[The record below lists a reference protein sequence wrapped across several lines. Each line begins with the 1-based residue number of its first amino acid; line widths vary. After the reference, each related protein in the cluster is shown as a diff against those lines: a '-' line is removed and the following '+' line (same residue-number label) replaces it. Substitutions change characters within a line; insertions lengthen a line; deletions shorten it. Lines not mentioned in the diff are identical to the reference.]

1 MKILGKCK
9 GWAWESS
16 AFDIKKG
23 HVTFDTPSLSFVFPK
38 LSFGSGAKNGTLT
51 HHRYN
56 TDNKRISNFS
66 KKTGTDLVPFLCP
79 ELSYRCHLMSVLLF
93 GFKITSFF

>member
-23 HVTFDTPSLSFVFPK
+23 HVTFDTPSL
-38 LSFGSGAKNGTLT
+38 L
-51 HHRYN
+51 H
-56 TDNKRISNFS
+56 
-66 KKTGTDLVPFLCP
+66 
-79 ELSYRCHLMSVLLF
+79 
-93 GFKITSFF
+93 

>member
-23 HVTFDTPSLSFVFPK
+23 HVTFDTPSFFLRK
-38 LSFGSGAKNGTLT
+38 QNKKETLEK
-51 HHRYN
+51 RY
-56 TDNKRISNFS
+56 
-66 KKTGTDLVPFLCP
+66 
-79 ELSYRCHLMSVLLF
+79 Y
-93 GFKITSFF
+93 

>member
-23 HVTFDTPSLSFVFPK
+23 HVTFDTPSFFLHFILSILNSIVIGFRYYFIHR
-38 LSFGSGAKNGTLT
+38 SFAEK
-51 HHRYN
+51 
-56 TDNKRISNFS
+56 
-66 KKTGTDLVPFLCP
+66 
-79 ELSYRCHLMSVLLF
+79 
-93 GFKITSFF
+93 